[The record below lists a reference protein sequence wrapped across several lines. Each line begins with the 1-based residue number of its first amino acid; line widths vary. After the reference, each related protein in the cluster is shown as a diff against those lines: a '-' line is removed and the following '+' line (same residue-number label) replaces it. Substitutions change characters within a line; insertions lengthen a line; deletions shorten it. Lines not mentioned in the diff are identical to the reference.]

1 MIDTSKTRN
10 IKLRLEVIWEL
21 TKTDL
26 KLRYSGSFLGFFWVF
41 LKPFA
46 MFIVLL
52 FVFSVF
58 FGQHDPYY
66 KFNLLIGLIL
76 FNYFSEGTIQLT
88 DSILKNSNII
98 LKLNFSRINILIS
111 SLLGSFI
118 NFIAS
123 LPILFVIVLVF
134 SSSRYSF
141 SLIGILLSA
150 LGVLFLSLLI
160 MGFGFFASII
170 QVKFRDFQQIWTIF
184 LQLCLYSTPIIYP
197 LSILSGTMRKIV
209 LINPLTIIV
218 DFTRSKLFGMTVSAS
233 SISILVLAITIVL
246 LNIFGYIYFINKFR
260 KITEEI

>member
-1 MIDTSKTRN
+1 MIRNSKVKD

-58 FGQHDPYY
+58 FGQHDPFY

-88 DSILKNSNII
+88 DSILKNANII

-123 LPILFVIVLVF
+123 LPILFFIVILF
-134 SSSRYSF
+134 SKSQYSL
-141 SLIGILLSA
+141 SVSGIA
-150 LGVLFLSLLI
+150 IFILGVFFLSLLI
-160 MGFGFFASII
+160 LGFGFFASII
-170 QVKFRDFQQIWTIF
+170 QVRFRDFQQIWTIL
-184 LQLCLYSTPIIYP
+184 LQLFMYSTPIIYP
-197 LSILSGTMRKIV
+197 LSILSRTMKKLV
-209 LINPLTIIV
+209 LLNPLTIIF
-218 DFTRSKLFGMTVSAS
+218 DFMRSKLFGLPMSAS
-233 SISILVLAITIVL
+233 TTAIFILAILIIF
-246 LNIFGYIYFINKFR
+246 LNIFGYIFFISKFK
-260 KITEEI
+260 KITEAI